1 MDFVNCKHTA
11 MDKLMYK
18 LFGEGKN
25 LDALQ
30 MGDRAFV
37 MFFVTLLLIRIAGMR
52 AFGQKSAFDMIIV
65 IMLGAILSRA
75 VTGDAKFFPTVIAG
89 SVLAIVH
96 RLLALLSIFNETIG
110 SVIKGK
116 KIILFNDNKM
126 IKRNMV
132 KSSVSYKDLQE
143 EVRLILNETTMDNV
157 EEIFMERS
165 GKISIV
171 KKQKDK

>member
-1 MDFVNCKHTA
+1 MNEII
-11 MDKLMYK
+11 YK
-18 LFGEGKN
+18 LFGEGKE

-37 MFFVTLLLIRIAGMR
+37 MFFITLFLIRVAGMR

-75 VTGDAKFFPTVIAG
+75 VTGASAFFPTVVAG
-89 SVLAIVH
+89 AVLAVVH
-96 RLLALLSIFNETIG
+96 RLLALISMYNETIG
-110 SVIKGK
+110 AIVKGNKILLFKNNKVIKK
-116 KIILFNDNKM
+116 
-126 IKRNMV
+126 NMA
-132 KSSVSYKDLQE
+132 KCSVSYKDLQE
-143 EVRLILNETTMDNV
+143 EVRLILNEITMDNV

-171 KKQKDK
+171 KKKEK